1 MEGNF
6 SNRVRD
12 VISYSREEAIR
23 LGHDYIGTEHLLLGI
38 IREGEGIAV
47 KILRNLGCDLFK
59 LKKSIEDTVRSTGGT
74 LTVGNIP
81 LTKQAEKVL
90 KITYLE
96 AKLYKS
102 DVIGTEHLLLSLL
115 RDDENLAAQI
125 LQQGFSVTY
134 DAVRSELDTII
145 SGKTPSTRPSAS
157 SSSDGGAKG
166 PSGTPRSL
174 GGKGRESKGEKSK
187 TPVLDNFGRD
197 LTSLA
202 EEDKLDPVVG
212 REEEIERV
220 AQVLSRRKKNNPVL
234 IGEPG
239 VGKTAI
245 AEGLAM
251 RIVGR
256 KVSRVLFGK
265 RIVTLDL
272 AALVA
277 GTKYRGQFEERMK
290 AVMNELEK
298 SPDVILFIDELH
310 TIVGAGGASGSLDA
324 SNMFKPAL
332 ARGEIQCIGATTLD
346 EYRQHIEKDGA
357 LDRRFQKILVEP
369 ATPEE
374 TIEILRNIRDK
385 YEQHHRVNYTEEAI
399 DLTVKLS
406 ERYISD
412 RYLPDKA
419 IDVLDEAGA
428 RVHLNNIKVP
438 EDIERLESEI
448 EAVREEKNRV
458 VKSQKFEEAAQLRDK
473 EKKLLEK
480 LDQAKRAWE
489 EKADS
494 EVHDVGPQDVAE
506 VVAMMTGVPV
516 DKISEPETKKLLNM
530 EIELQGQ
537 VIGQDEAI
545 RKLARSIR
553 RTRAGLKDPK
563 RPIGSFIFLG
573 PTGVGKTELA
583 KKLTQYLFDSQDA
596 LIRIDMSEYM
606 EKFSVSRLVG
616 APPGYV
622 GYEEGGQLTEKVRRK
637 PYSVVLLDEIEK
649 AHPDVFNILLQVLDD
664 GLLTDGLGRKVD
676 FRNTIIIMTS
686 NIGAR
691 DIKNLGKGIGFS
703 QGDQEF
709 NYQTLKSTVEDALK
723 RVFNPEFLN
732 RIDDVIVFHPLEKKH
747 IHEIIDIMG
756 AELFGRALDVGVTV
770 ELEDS
775 AKRFLVEKGY
785 DAKFGAR
792 PLRRAIQ
799 KYVEDPMAE
808 AILGHDLGENDT
820 LIISY
825 DEKKDTGELSFRK
838 KKTASTSKKK
848 AAKASASAQT
858 KADGDEG
865 TSAGDSSAAG
875 GSATKGGKHSEAN
888 ASSAAPGKE
897 DVPAGEDAP
906 AEEDAK

>member
-47 KILRNLGCDLFK
+47 KILRNLGSDLFK

-134 DAVRSELDTII
+134 DAVRAELDTII
-145 SGKTPSTRPSAS
+145 SGTTSTNPATPSAS
-157 SSSDGGAKG
+157 GGPGGPGKNPG
-166 PSGTPRSL
+166 SGRPSG
-174 GGKGRESKGEKSK
+174 SKDRGSKMEKSK

-212 REEEIERV
+212 REPEIERV

-245 AEGLAM
+245 AEGLAI
-251 RIVGR
+251 RIVQR
-256 KVSRVLFGK
+256 RVSRVLYGK

-357 LDRRFQKILVEP
+357 LDRRFQKILVDP
-369 ATPEE
+369 ATPAE
-374 TIEILRNIRDK
+374 TVEILKNIKDK
-385 YEQHHRVNYTEEAI
+385 YESHHNVRFTEAAI
-399 DLTVKLS
+399 ELTVKMS
-406 ERYISD
+406 ERYITD
-412 RYLPDKA
+412 RFLPDKA
-419 IDVLDEAGA
+419 IDVMDEAGA
-428 RVHLNNIKVP
+428 RVHLKNIKVP
-438 EDIERLESEI
+438 EEIVKLETEV
-448 EAVREEKNRV
+448 EAVKEEKNRV
-458 VKSQKFEEAAQLRDK
+458 VKSQKFEEAARLRDT
-473 EKKLLEK
+473 EKKLLEE
-480 LDQAKRAWE
+480 LEAAKKDWE
-489 EKADS
+489 EKAES
-494 EVHDVGPQDVAE
+494 EIHDVTDQDIAE
-506 VVAMMTGVPV
+506 VIAMMTGVPV
-516 DKISEPETKKLLNM
+516 DKISEPETRKLLHM
-530 EIELQGQ
+530 DIELQGQ
-537 VIGQDEAI
+537 VIGQQEAI
-545 RKLARSIR
+545 KKLAKAIR

-637 PYSVVLLDEIEK
+637 PYSVILLDEIEK

-703 QGDQEF
+703 QTEQEF
-709 NYQTLKSTVEDALK
+709 NYQTMKSTVEDALK

-732 RIDDVIVFHPLEKKH
+732 RIDDVIVFSPLDKTH
-747 IHEIIDIMG
+747 IHEIIDIMA
-756 AELFGRALDVGVTV
+756 AELFGRAAEVGITV
-770 ELEDS
+770 ELEES
-775 AKRFLVEKGY
+775 AKKFLVDKGY

-792 PLRRAIQ
+792 PLRRALQ

-808 AILGHDLGENDT
+808 AILGHDLGDNDT
-820 LIISY
+820 LIITY

-838 KKTASTSKKK
+838 KPTKKKK
-848 AAKASASAQT
+848 ASK
-858 KADGDEG
+858 KADVDETGD
-865 TSAGDSSAAG
+865 AATDD
-875 GSATKGGKHSEAN
+875 AVDEAADSEA
-888 ASSAAPGKE
+888 KE
-897 DVPAGEDAP
+897 
-906 AEEDAK
+906 